1 MGVISTTT
9 IVHSVRADLRI
20 SCDQYVI
27 ADAIAYLDGLRKET
41 SLRHLSLHL
50 GMTEQHVTIECM
62 YLVAY
67 NLIIGKGE
75 GYKVTD
81 KWRMAF
87 GDDKL
92 FDNPLPKFCTTPPPD
107 YVPGFWQVY
116 KRQGSSKPKT
126 LIYWAK
132 VIKEVSAEKLIEAA
146 KNYAASVSEPC
157 YMMHAQRFLD
167 PKQKNY
173 ESWLPQ
179 EPVTQGFGATE
190 LVKDMSAMI

>member
-27 ADAIAYLDGLRKET
+27 ADTIAHLDGLRKET
-41 SLRHLSLHL
+41 TVRHLSLHL
-50 GMTEQHVTIECM
+50 GLAQDDVTVACI
-62 YLVAY
+62 YLVGHE
-67 NLIIGKGE
+67 LITANGE
-75 GYKVTD
+75 GYRVTN
-81 KWRMAF
+81 KWRGAF

-92 FDNPLPKFCTTPPPD
+92 FDNPLPRFCSTPPPD

-132 VIKEVSAEKLIEAA
+132 LIKEVPAQDIIQAT
-146 KNYAASVSEPC
+146 KNYIASVSDIS
-157 YMMHAQRFLD
+157 YVMHAQRFLD

-179 EPVTQGFGATE
+179 EPITQGFGTTE
-190 LVKDMSAMI
+190 PIKDMSGFV